1 MRNESLSKKDFYG
14 AKRKYIDLYVFTTL
28 MKDLTLKLKRLL
40 EKSVR
45 NNLADGILF
54 SGGLDT
60 GILAYIGS
68 KYKHLKAFTVAVNNK
83 ASDIKYSTG
92 LAKRMGLKH
101 HVYYSSMDE
110 LLQTMPELINI
121 LRTFDPME
129 LRNSIIIYLALKLAK
144 SKGTD
149 SIMTGDGA
157 DELFAGYSYLWDK
170 NDDELRAYTEHLVKV
185 MHFSSMELGKRL
197 GIRVKAPYLD
207 PVIIEFALSI
217 GRTLKVN
224 TKNGKTY
231 GKWILRKTFEN
242 FLPQEIVWRDK
253 TAIEFGSG
261 ATKIGTFVRAKIL
274 RKEFNEKK
282 ERYEEMDGVK
292 LRNRE
297 QLWYYEIYREVVGV
311 PHPTS
316 AGKNCPFCN
325 STLPAEI
332 SRYCRV
338 CGAYPI

>member
-1 MRNESLSKKDFYG
+1 
-14 AKRKYIDLYVFTTL
+14 
-28 MKDLTLKLKRLL
+28 MKDLTIKLKRWL

-45 NNLADGILF
+45 NNLTDGILF

-68 KYKHLKAFTVAVNNK
+68 KHKHLKAFTVAVNNK

-92 LAKRMGLKH
+92 LAKSLGLEH
-101 HVYYSSMDE
+101 HIYYSSIDE
-110 LLQTMPELINI
+110 LLQTMPELIKI

-144 SKGTD
+144 SKGIN

-170 NDDELRAYTEHLVKV
+170 NDDELQLYMEHLVKV
-185 MHFSSMELGKRL
+185 MHFSSMEVGKRL
-197 GIRVKAPYLD
+197 GIRVEAPYLD
-207 PVIIEFALSI
+207 PIIIEFALSI

-224 TKNGKTY
+224 TKNSKTY

-261 ATKIGTFVRAKIL
+261 ATKIGAVVRAKIL
-274 RKEFNEKK
+274 REEFNEKK
-282 ERYEEMDGVK
+282 EKYEEMDGVK
-292 LRNRE
+292 LRDRE

-316 AGKNCPFCN
+316 VGKNCPFCN